1 MTFPACFESQSQ
13 YDAWREA
20 ANVCR
25 PRHGYCE
32 DCTPEYQS
40 RMLWESRCKYPRTEF
55 VFHTARATAYTPEQV
70 ELVGHRHREDRS

>member
-1 MTFPACFESQSQ
+1 MTSPACFESQSQ

-32 DCTPEYQS
+32 DCTPEYQA
-40 RMLWESRCKYPRTEF
+40 RMIETSRCKYPNTVF
-55 VFHTARATAYTPEQV
+55 VGTGMGM
-70 ELVGHRHREDRS
+70 VGQMVRGDRS